1 MMKEPPVDPR
11 LLDIL
16 EIIAVVCEAVAGGDY
31 ASFRSNRV
39 LRMAV
44 ERAIE
49 IVSEAVRH
57 IPDHDRSKHPDV
69 PWRNITAI
77 GNKLRHEY
85 QRIDPDIVW
94 EIATVHLPALRPVVE
109 AILRDRR

>member
-1 MMKEPPVDPR
+1 MAARSIRPR

-16 EIIAVVCEAVAGGDY
+16 ESIEIVGQAIAERDY
-31 ASFRSNRV
+31 ASFKSDSI

-57 IPDHDRSKHPDV
+57 IPEDERSKYPDV
-69 PWRNITAI
+69 PWRNVIAI

-85 QRIDPDIVW
+85 QRIDADIIW
-94 EIATVHLPALRPVVE
+94 DIATVHLPELRSVVSS
-109 AILRDRR
+109 IFRDQT

>member
-1 MMKEPPVDPR
+1 MASHSIRPR

-16 EIIAVVCEAVAGGDY
+16 QSIDTVQGAVTGRDF
-31 ASFRSNRV
+31 ASFQSDHV
-39 LRMAV
+39 LRLPV

-57 IPDHDRSKHPDV
+57 IPESERMKHPDV
-69 PWRNITAI
+69 PWRNIVAI

-85 QRIDPDIVW
+85 QRIDPDIIW
-94 EIATVHLPALRPVVE
+94 DIAQTHLPALRPVVA
-109 AILRDRR
+109 AILQDHA